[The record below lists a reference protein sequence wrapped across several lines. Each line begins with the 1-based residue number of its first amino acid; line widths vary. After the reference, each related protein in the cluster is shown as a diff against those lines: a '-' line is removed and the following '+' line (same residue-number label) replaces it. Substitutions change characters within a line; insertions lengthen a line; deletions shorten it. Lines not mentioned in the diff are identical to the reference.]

1 MTKTVLLW
9 QIKQKILYH
18 DKKAI
23 CLLAAL
29 WAVIFLL
36 FVSALLNKEEKV
48 RIFLDD
54 QDHSGLA
61 QAFLRMASEKIS
73 LEPRETAEALAG
85 IRSYQAELLLVIPAG
100 AEERLLAGETEGIFG
115 LYYLKDN
122 ALAVLLADRLIS
134 SALAEV
140 YRLRGEYLAGEL
152 YRKYAVS
159 QLLEPT
165 DLLAEF
171 RCKVK
176 AMHQKMQPGYYFS
189 VFDEWPPETAGTD
202 RPEFGQALG
211 SGQVSSDLKSKTAA
225 NTTTAKPAGY
235 LEANQGRN
243 AGQSADKAVRAWV
256 ILMIAGGVNFVFLLY
271 FGLKLLYLRDKND
284 KMKAAG
290 FEPSHQL
297 LSDLGVLLWPEGLLV
312 AALGTVSY
320 ALAGLT
326 LWLGLTVLAAAA
338 IGFNLL
344 FIRVV
349 KEKQMYFPI
358 GIGVYILTALVGIAL
373 FLQ

>member
-9 QIKQKILYH
+9 QIKQKTLYH
-18 DKKAI
+18 DKKAV
-23 CLLAAL
+23 CLLAVV
-29 WAVIFLL
+29 WTVVFLL
-36 FVSALLNKEEKV
+36 FVSALFNKEERV

-54 QDHSGLA
+54 QDHSSLA
-61 QAFLRMASEKIS
+61 PAFLRTASEKIS

-122 ALAVLLADRLIS
+122 SLAVLLADRLVS

-159 QLLEPT
+159 QSLEPA

-171 RCKVK
+171 RYKVK
-176 AMHQKMQPGYYFS
+176 AMQQKMQPGYYFS
-189 VFDEWPPETAGTD
+189 VFDEWPPETAGGD

-211 SGQVSSDLKSKTAA
+211 SRQVSSDLKSKTAA

-235 LEANQGRN
+235 LEANQDRN

-256 ILMIAGGVNFVFLLY
+256 ILLIAGGVNFVFLLY

-297 LSDLGVLLWPEGLLV
+297 LSDLGVLLWPEVLLV
-312 AALGTVSY
+312 AALGPAAY

-344 FIRVV
+344 FIRLV

>member
-9 QIKQKILYH
+9 QIKQKTLYH

-23 CLLAAL
+23 CLLAAV
-29 WAVIFLL
+29 WAAIFLL
-36 FVSALLNKEEKV
+36 FVSALLNREEKV

-61 QAFLRMASEKIS
+61 QAFLRTASEKIS

-100 AEERLLAGETEGIFG
+100 AEERLLAGEAEGIFG

-171 RCKVK
+171 RYKVK

-189 VFDEWPPETAGTD
+189 VFDEWPPETTGTD
-202 RPEFGQALG
+202 RVLG
-211 SGQVSSDLKSKTAA
+211 SRQVSFDLKSKTAA
-225 NTTTAKPAGY
+225 DIAAAKPAGY
-235 LEANQGRN
+235 LEVNKGRS

-256 ILMIAGGVNFVFLLY
+256 ILLIAGGVNFVFLLY

-297 LSDLGVLLWPEGLLV
+297 LSDLGVLLWPEVLLV
-312 AALGTVSY
+312 AVLWPAAY

-338 IGFNLL
+338 VGFNLL
-344 FIRVV
+344 FIRLV